1 MSNMAIRKQQPQ
13 TYITRPSQPE
23 QPHVKK
29 PAKQRK
35 LISRGEKFLF
45 IGLLSVVTIL
55 SLMIIQTETAVRAT
69 TTDISLIEKEIDS
82 TVKKNTDLSIQ
93 VNELSTYDR
102 IWKKAEELG
111 LKLNEQNVKVVP
123 GQ

>member
-1 MSNMAIRKQQPQ
+1 MALRKQQSQ
-13 TYITRPSQPE
+13 TYIPRPSYTE

-29 PAKQRK
+29 QAKKRNN
-35 LISRGEKFLF
+35 LISKGEKILL
-45 IGLLSVVTIL
+45 IGLLAIVTALSV
-55 SLMIIQTETAVRAT
+55 MIIQTESAVRAT
-69 TTDISLIEKEIDS
+69 TTDIALMEKEIDS
-82 TVKKNTDLSIQ
+82 TIKNNTDLSVQ

-123 GQ
+123 DNE

>member
-1 MSNMAIRKQQPQ
+1 MAIRKQQSHS
-13 TYITRPSQPE
+13 YITRTSYPE

-29 PAKQRK
+29 PAKQRNK
-35 LISRGEKFLF
+35 LISRGEKILF
-45 IGLLSVVTIL
+45 VGLLAVVTVL
-55 SLMIIQTETAVRAT
+55 SLMIIQTQTAVRAT
-69 TTDISLIEKEIDS
+69 TTDISLLEKEIDS

>member
-1 MSNMAIRKQQPQ
+1 MALRKQQSQ
-13 TYITRPSQPE
+13 SYIPRPSYTE

-29 PAKQRK
+29 QANKRNN
-35 LISRGEKFLF
+35 LISRGEKILLV
-45 IGLLSVVTIL
+45 GLLAVVTVL

-69 TTDISLIEKEIDS
+69 TTDISMMEKEMDS
-82 TVKKNTDLSIQ
+82 TAKMNTDLSVQ
-93 VNELSTYDR
+93 VSELSTYDR

>member
-1 MSNMAIRKQQPQ
+1 MALRKQHSE
-13 TYITRPSQPE
+13 TYITRPSYTE
-23 QPHVKK
+23 QPHVRKQAKK
-29 PAKQRK
+29 HTN
-35 LISRGEKFLF
+35 LISRGEKILL
-45 IGLLSVVTIL
+45 IGLLAVVTVL
-55 SLMIIQTETAVRAT
+55 SLLIIQTETAVRAT
-69 TTDISLIEKEIDS
+69 TTDIAVMEKEVDS
-82 TVKKNTDLSIQ
+82 TVKKNTDLSVQ

>member
-1 MSNMAIRKQQPQ
+1 MALRKQQSQ
-13 TYITRPSQPE
+13 TYIPRPSYTE
-23 QPHVKK
+23 QPQVQKQAKK
-29 PAKQRK
+29 NNN
-35 LISRGEKFLF
+35 LISKGEKILLV
-45 IGLLSVVTIL
+45 GLLAIVTALSV
-55 SLMIIQTETAVRAT
+55 MIIQTESAVRAT
-69 TTDISLIEKEIDS
+69 TTDIALMEKEIDS
-82 TVKKNTDLSIQ
+82 TIKNNTDLSVQ

>member
-1 MSNMAIRKQQPQ
+1 MALRKEQSQ
-13 TYITRPSQPE
+13 TYITRPSYTE

-29 PAKQRK
+29 LVKKRNS
-35 LISRGEKFLF
+35 LISKGEKILL
-45 IGLLSVVTIL
+45 IGLLVVVTVL
-55 SLMIIQTETAVRAT
+55 SIMIIHTETAVRAT
-69 TTDISLIEKEIDS
+69 TTDIALMEKEVDS
-82 TVKKNTDLSIQ
+82 TLKMNTDLSVQ

>member
-1 MSNMAIRKQQPQ
+1 MALRKQQSQ
-13 TYITRPSQPE
+13 TYISRPSFPE
-23 QPHVKK
+23 QPQIKK
-29 PAKQRK
+29 PTKQAKK
-35 LISRGEKFLF
+35 ILTKGERFLL

-55 SLMIIQTETAVRAT
+55 GLMIIQTQTAVRSTSA
-69 TTDISLIEKEIDS
+69 DIQLMEKQIDNVS
-82 TVKKNTDLSIQ
+82 KENTDLSIQ
-93 VNELSTYDR
+93 VSELSTYER

>member
-1 MSNMAIRKQQPQ
+1 MLAIV
-13 TYITRPSQPE
+13 T
-23 QPHVKK
+23 
-29 PAKQRK
+29 A
-35 LISRGEKFLF
+35 
-45 IGLLSVVTIL
+45 LSV
-55 SLMIIQTETAVRAT
+55 MIIQTESAVRAT
-69 TTDISLIEKEIDS
+69 TTDIALMEKEIDS
-82 TVKKNTDLSIQ
+82 TIKNNTDLSVQ

>member
-1 MSNMAIRKQQPQ
+1 MALRKQQSQ
-13 TYITRPSQPE
+13 TYITRPSYTE

-29 PAKQRK
+29 SAKQRNN
-35 LISRGEKFLF
+35 LISRGEKILLM
-45 IGLLSVVTIL
+45 GLLLVVTVL
-55 SLMIIQTETAVRAT
+55 SLMIIQSETAVRAT
-69 TTDISLIEKEIDS
+69 STDISLMEKEIDS
-82 TVKKNTDLSIQ
+82 AVKKNNDLSVQ
-93 VNELSTYDR
+93 VSELSTYER

>member
-1 MSNMAIRKQQPQ
+1 MGLRKQQSQ
-13 TYITRPSQPE
+13 TYITRPSYTE

-29 PAKQRK
+29 PAKQRNN
-35 LISRGEKFLF
+35 LISRGEKILLV
-45 IGLLSVVTIL
+45 GLLAVVTVL
-55 SLMIIQTETAVRAT
+55 SLMIIQTENAVRAT
-69 TTDISLIEKEIDS
+69 TTDISLLEKEVDS
-82 TVKKNTDLSIQ
+82 TVKKNTDLSVQ
-93 VNELSTYDR
+93 VSELSTYDR

>member
-1 MSNMAIRKQQPQ
+1 MALRKQQSQ
-13 TYITRPSQPE
+13 TYITRPSYTE
-23 QPHVKK
+23 QPHVQK
-29 PAKQRK
+29 PAKQRNN

-45 IGLLSVVTIL
+45 IGLLAVVTIV

-69 TTDISLIEKEIDS
+69 TTEIALLEKEIDS

-93 VNELSTYDR
+93 VSELSTYDR